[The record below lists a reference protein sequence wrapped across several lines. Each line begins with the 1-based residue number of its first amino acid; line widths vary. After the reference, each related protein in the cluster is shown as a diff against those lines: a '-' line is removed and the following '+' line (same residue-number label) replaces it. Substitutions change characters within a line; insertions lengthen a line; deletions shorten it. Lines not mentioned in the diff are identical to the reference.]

1 MTLISLILLGFVLGL
16 RHALDADHVAAVA
29 SLACDREPILAVM
42 GRGALWGCGHTFT
55 LALAA
60 AVVLIAGI
68 PFPAGAEWWLELAVA
83 IMLLMLGGD
92 VIRRLL
98 RDRVHLHT
106 HAHADGNVHWHAHS
120 HDPDQD
126 TAPTQDRHEHR
137 HHPVKTLAIGM
148 LHGLAG
154 SAALLLVVLDGVD
167 GSWVLG
173 MSYVLMFGIGST
185 IGMACLSLVIALPF
199 RFGGATLQWRNRLS
213 AATAVATL
221 SVGFWLLWGLLSV
234 EWLTPPA

>member
-1 MTLISLILLGFVLGL
+1 MTLLSLILLGFVLGL

-29 SLACDREPILAVM
+29 SLATGREPILTVM

-55 LALAA
+55 LTLAA
-60 AVVLIAGI
+60 AMVLIAGV

-83 IMLLMLGGD
+83 VMLLVLGGD

-120 HDPDQD
+120 HSQGQQD
-126 TAPTQDRHEHR
+126 LDHNQHEHS
-137 HHPVKTLAIGM
+137 HHPMKTLMIGM

-154 SAALLLVVLDGVD
+154 SAALLLVVLEGVD
-167 GSWVLG
+167 GSWMLG
-173 MSYVLMFGIGST
+173 MSYVLMFGIGS
-185 IGMACLSLVIALPF
+185 ILGMACLSLVIALPF
-199 RFGGATLQWRNRLS
+199 RFGGATRQWRNRLS
-213 AATAVATL
+213 AATGVATL
-221 SVGFWLLWGLLSV
+221 SIGVWLLWGLLSAAG
-234 EWLTPPA
+234 LTTLA